1 MYHGSVMELDRE
13 LLDVTTIP
21 CGKLK
26 NTHSQ
31 NCFSGHNDVES
42 NGLEV
47 VDRILV
53 GIKRAKAYKDI
64 IFEHLAFFSRFF
76 HCNVLRS

>member
-53 GIKRAKAYKDI
+53 GIK
-64 IFEHLAFFSRFF
+64 
-76 HCNVLRS
+76 